1 MRLCVL
7 LRRLFFA
14 EPGSY
19 KAIAQIIGRAVQAAG
34 WPPNNKKRVECHAS

>member
-19 KAIAQIIGRAVQAAG
+19 KAIANHRSRCPDGGRPA
-34 WPPNNKKRVECHAS
+34 NNKKRVECHAS